1 MIFWLDWQIM
11 IDVSTE
17 MDSQRVE
24 SRRLV
29 LFIGA
34 DTLHHVTAD
43 LPHQR
48 RAHTLGDVEF
58 LINSD
63 PILLQINQL

>member
-1 MIFWLDWQIM
+1 MIFWLDWEIM

-17 MDSQRVE
+17 IDSQRVE

-29 LFIGA
+29 LFIWA
-34 DTLHHVTAD
+34 DTLNHVTAD

-48 RAHTLGDVEF
+48 RAHTLGDVEL
-58 LINSD
+58 LIDSD
-63 PILLQINQL
+63 PILLQIN